1 MFFYDKWVAHDADG
15 NAFKNEFPYV
25 SHLYSQ
31 VCRHGPKRYLGPLDI
46 VLNITQLLGT
56 FSQKIII
63 LYLKSP

>member
-31 VCRHGPKRYLGPLDI
+31 VC
-46 VLNITQLLGT
+46 
-56 FSQKIII
+56 I
-63 LYLKSP
+63 LAYRTTADYSKNWKYWGCLR